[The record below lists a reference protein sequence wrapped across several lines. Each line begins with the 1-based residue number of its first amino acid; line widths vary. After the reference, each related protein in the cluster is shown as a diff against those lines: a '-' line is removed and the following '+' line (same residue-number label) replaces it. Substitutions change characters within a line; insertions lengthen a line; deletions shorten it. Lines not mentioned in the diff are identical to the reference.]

1 MVPHMHIEIRPTRPD
16 HDAVTPLLAQLDA
29 YLGELYPPEAN
40 HILDVQAL
48 LRPDVLFVAAW
59 SGSEALGCGAVRRM
73 PGEAPTRDQI
83 YGEIKR
89 MFVLP
94 RARGARIGQRI
105 LESLEASLTA
115 EGISHALL
123 ETGRDQTEAVRLY
136 ERCGYRPRASFGGY
150 PDNGLSVFYEKRL
163 G

>member
-1 MVPHMHIEIRPTRPD
+1 MRAFASTTRMSATAAAAANRSASSPLFVRQRGAAGGRAFLLMVPHMHIEIRPTRPD

-105 LESLEASLTA
+105 LESLEA
-115 EGISHALL
+115 
-123 ETGRDQTEAVRLY
+123 
-136 ERCGYRPRASFGGY
+136 
-150 PDNGLSVFYEKRL
+150 
-163 G
+163 